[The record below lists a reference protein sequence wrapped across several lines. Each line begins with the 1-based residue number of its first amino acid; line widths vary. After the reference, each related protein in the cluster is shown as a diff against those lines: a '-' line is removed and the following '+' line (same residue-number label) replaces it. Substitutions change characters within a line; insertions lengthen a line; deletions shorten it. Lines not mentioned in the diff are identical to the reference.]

1 MPADGETYR
10 TVPRPADVV
19 AGQPF
24 AWLLSQSHLIRPG
37 DVTAALAEAARP
49 LGLSAPR
56 VYLADMQQRHLM
68 PLPADDEQAS
78 RGQAAAEPL
87 LIETS
92 TAGQAYRAVE
102 IKHVLDTQAS
112 RDWQNA

>member
-1 MPADGETYR
+1 MPADGKTSG
-10 TVPRPADVV
+10 TVPHQADTV

-49 LGLSAPR
+49 LGLSEPR

-68 PLPADDEQAS
+68 PLPEDQEEAS
-78 RGQAAAEPL
+78 QGRAAAEPL
-87 LIETS
+87 SIEST

-102 IKHVLDTQAS
+102 IKHGPAAPAS
-112 RDWQNA
+112 PEGAS